1 MGHFFQVF
9 LSNHLALPGSKSI
22 FDLSQC
28 PPVCLCVC
36 VCVCVHLSAKMD
48 SSEEMYG

>member
-9 LSNHLALPGSKSI
+9 LSNHLALPGSESI

-28 PPVCLCVC
+28 PPVCMCVF
-36 VCVCVHLSAKMD
+36 VCVHLSAKMD
-48 SSEEMYG
+48 SSEETYG